1 MNETITPAAPVQ
13 GALSRQ
19 VSRAMLWNTLW
30 QTVRLGAGFVSAI
43 VVANVLEKESY
54 GAVVTIG
61 AMATTIGLFA
71 DLGIE
76 RGLTKFLPEIES
88 RYGRRGVAR
97 TLQTVIGLKL
107 LLIAVT
113 IGLALIFRNQLFG
126 YWLGRAEPGPKGDAI
141 RETIGRYRWVFF
153 WALMALV
160 LLGALFDVYMQAL
173 TAYFKQRAS
182 GAIGFV
188 VQVLSPILRIAVVLI
203 GWGTLGFVGALVA
216 VPLVATMLA
225 AWQTSKVRRELEEH
239 PTQESAGA
247 RLPQRLGSYTGLSY
261 WQQLTEYCYSI
272 DFMLLVLPGFA
283 AAGSLK
289 FAHSLVGQLLT
300 ALWSPLLG
308 VQIPLFA
315 RLQQRGDPRQL
326 HDAYRLLSKFLA
338 AIMLPAATGLFL
350 LMPNL
355 VMLLGRQYADAIPAA
370 RILTL
375 GLCLDAAISVPL
387 AILMAYEHYRPMLIA
402 RSCALLAIP
411 LVIFLVPRTEL
422 IGAALVMTGTRIL
435 CDGLAMA
442 LALRH
447 FRLRYPTRFALR
459 VFGASLAM
467 AAVVAPLALLVL
479 TPPFPADPKIAVDKL
494 LWLGYL
500 VGNAA
505 SGGLGALVFLG
516 VFKLTG
522 GLDPNDRQRIRELR
536 LPLANR
542 LLRFL

>member
-1 MNETITPAAPVQ
+1 MAVHTSAHPAISGPADERH
-13 GALSRQ
+13 AFLKK
-19 VSRAMLWNTLW
+19 T
-30 QTVRLGAGFVSAI
+30 
-43 VVANVLEKESY
+43 
-54 GAVVTIG
+54 AVWTF
-61 AMATTIGLFA
+61 IGL
-71 DLGIE
+71 
-76 RGLTKFLPEIES
+76 
-88 RYGRRGVAR
+88 
-97 TLQTVIGLKL
+97 
-107 LLIAVT
+107 IA
-113 IGLALIFRNQLFG
+113 A
-126 YWLGRAEPGPKGDAI
+126 
-141 RETIGRYRWVFF
+141 
-153 WALMALV
+153 
-160 LLGALFDVYMQAL
+160 
-173 TAYFKQRAS
+173 
-182 GAIGFV
+182 GAIGGVSTFAIAPTILQSGRWSGTIVILITFALAHFV
-188 VQVLSPILRIAVVLI
+188 ARKMVYSGAKIPGFILAVVSEGI
-203 GWGTLGFVGALVA
+203 ALGIL
-216 VPLVATMLA
+216 
-225 AWQTSKVRRELEEH
+225 
-239 PTQESAGA
+239 
-247 RLPQRLGSYTGLSY
+247 
-261 WQQLTEYCYSI
+261 
-272 DFMLLVLPGFA
+272 
-283 AAGSLK
+283 
-289 FAHSLVGQLLT
+289 LLT

-387 AILMAYEHYRPMLIA
+387 AILMAYEQYRPMLIA

-411 LVIFLVPRTEL
+411 LVIFVVPRAEL

-447 FRLRYPTRFALR
+447 FRLHYPTRFALR

-467 AAVVAPLALLVL
+467 AAVVAPLVLLVL

-500 VGNAA
+500 IGNAA